1 MDNNRLGGSKIEI
14 FGTDKPS
21 FSFLRINN
29 DLLTASIAN
38 QRLKKRWGNE
48 RSSSNLI
55 VFASQASSLMVDFLF
70 YI

>member
-38 QRLKKRWGNE
+38 QRLKKR
-48 RSSSNLI
+48 
-55 VFASQASSLMVDFLF
+55 
-70 YI
+70 